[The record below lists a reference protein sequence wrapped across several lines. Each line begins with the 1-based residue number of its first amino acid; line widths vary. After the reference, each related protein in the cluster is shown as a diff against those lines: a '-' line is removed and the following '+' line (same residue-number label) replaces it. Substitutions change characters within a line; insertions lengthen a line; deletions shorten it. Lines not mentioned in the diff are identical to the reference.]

1 SGGPRTSQ
9 RRCDPQAQAGRSRRA
24 RLGAGPEDEG
34 SGEVE
39 APGLGRRAVQE
50 VVDGGIPGVAVP
62 TPMED
67 VAVAVGPVPRL
78 PVAFDVVEK
87 CLIDVPAQTPP
98 TANVVVQLA
107 SHQECAAGDV
117 AVPVRLRPT
126 GHPADGYVKLG
137 EVDELRP

>member
-1 SGGPRTSQ
+1 
-9 RRCDPQAQAGRSRRA
+9 
-24 RLGAGPEDEG
+24 
-34 SGEVE
+34 
-39 APGLGRRAVQE
+39 
-50 VVDGGIPGVAVP
+50 AVP

-137 EVDELRP
+137 EVDELRPFCHQRRTRIVHGTHEIAHMFGCVPIVVVHLGDEVTGGSGESLAQCVT